1 MTTPSR
7 NGRIHGILATIAIPV
22 WMLLVST
29 LAVKSHFA
37 LSRLSADVEARIGA
51 LEFRFHGPA
60 ASGAAPN
67 NVPSNPA
74 QEPDPRRMR

>member
-1 MTTPSR
+1 MTKPSR
-7 NGRIHGILATIAIPV
+7 NGRIHGTLASVAIMV

-29 LAVKSHFA
+29 LAVNNHFE

-51 LEFRFHGPA
+51 LEFRLRGPTE
-60 ASGAAPN
+60 SDAAPN
-67 NVPSNPA
+67 NVPPNPA